1 MPRHFTGI
9 HDFDRNELFEIL
21 ALGHAVKARPDVY
34 RTRLAGRTMAMIF
47 EKSSTRT
54 RVSFE
59 VGMYQLGGHAVF
71 LSNDDSQIGRGET
84 PADTARVLSRYVDLI
99 MARTYTHATLLEL
112 AEHSQVPVINA
123 LTEELHPCQGLADG
137 MTLQERFGDSLA
149 GRKAA
154 WIGDGNNVAHSFI
167 MVCMALGVSVAVASP
182 GGYEIASDVA
192 KRARALG
199 AVSGAELEL
208 TDDPS
213 VAAVGASAISTD
225 VWASMGQ
232 EEETEQRL
240 SDFAGFQVD
249 RALMEKAAP
258 DAIFLHCLPCHRGEE
273 VAAEVVDG
281 PRSVVLDQAENRLH
295 VQKAV
300 MLTVTGCA

>member
-1 MPRHFTGI
+1 MARHFTGI
-9 HDFDRNELFEIL
+9 HDFDQQELTSLL
-21 ALGHAVKARPDVY
+21 ALSHAVKERPDVY
-34 RTRLAGRTMAMIF
+34 RSRLAGRTMAMIF

-59 VGMYQLGGHAVF
+59 VGMFQLGGHAVF

-112 AEHSQVPVINA
+112 AEHSQAPVINA
-123 LTEELHPCQGLADG
+123 LTEQLHPCQGLADG

-154 WIGDGNNVAHSFI
+154 WIGDGNNVAHSFLMI
-167 MVCMALGVSVAVASP
+167 CMVLGVSVSVASP
-182 GGYEIASDVA
+182 SGYEVDDEVVQ
-192 KRARALG
+192 RARKIGAL
-199 AVSGAELEL
+199 AGAELEL
-208 TDDPS
+208 TTDPV
-213 VAAVGASAISTD
+213 VAARGASAISTD

-232 EEETEQRL
+232 EEETEQRMR
-240 SDFAGFQVD
+240 DFADYQVD
-249 RALMEKAAP
+249 VGLMELADPEAV
-258 DAIFLHCLPCHRGEE
+258 FLHCLPCHRGEE
-273 VAAEVVDG
+273 VSADVVDG
-281 PRSVVLDQAENRLH
+281 PKSVVLDQAENRLH

-300 MLTVTGCA
+300 MLTLSS